1 MSRMRGFIWF
11 AAGIVLALLAG
22 FVAYSTL
29 TRVAETPVETGDAG
43 PVVTVV
49 VANRNI
55 PARTLL
61 TLEDLIEVDFPAEA
75 VPDGQISG
83 IDGAVGK
90 LTLVPVYGGEPVL
103 EQKLIDP
110 NVVGADGRS
119 AVFLNED
126 QVLMAIPAQD
136 LMSRVGVLKPGDRVD
151 LLYSL
156 PFPENRG
163 IGGADDAE
171 KSEQATFA
179 LLQNVTIIG
188 MIGSVQPVQPVDE
201 TAAEDVAASTT
212 IRPDSLLVTLP
223 PQDALT
229 LKYLMDAGGI
239 LDIVMRAPGVE
250 RPFETDPVDV
260 DYLINRYSI
269 PTGPGR

>member
-1 MSRMRGFIWF
+1 MSRMKGFIWF
-11 AAGIVLALLAG
+11 AAGIMLALLAG

-29 TRVAETPVETGDAG
+29 TRVAETPVQPGDVG

-61 TLEDLIEVDFPAEA
+61 TQEDLIEVDFPAEA
-75 VPDGQISG
+75 TPDGQING

-90 LTLVPVYGGEPVL
+90 LTLVPIYGGEPVL

-110 NVVGADGRS
+110 NTIGADGRTS
-119 AVFLNED
+119 VFLNED
-126 QVLMAIPAQD
+126 QVLMAVPAQD

-151 LLYSL
+151 LFYSL

-163 IGGADDAE
+163 IGGAEDTE
-171 KSEQATFA
+171 KSEQSTFA

-188 MIGSVQPVQPVDE
+188 MIGSIQPVQVDG
-201 TAAEDVAASTT
+201 TAPEDVAESTT

-229 LKYLMDAGGI
+229 LKYLIDAGGI
-239 LDIVMRAPGVE
+239 PDIVMRAPGVE
-250 RPFETDPVDV
+250 RPFETDPVDI

-269 PTGPGR
+269 PTGAGR